1 MRTLIAIPSMDQ
13 VPAQFAAS
21 LAMLERVTDDTVVGF
36 QIGSLIYE
44 ARNQLARQAIKIG
57 ADYVLWLDSDM
68 IFQPSVLKRL
78 YEDYKAGKGDIV
90 SGLYFRRVSPFTP
103 VVFNTLEIVDNKPQ
117 WTAPENIPEDV
128 FEAGGVGFGCVFMDT
143 GVLADVMSKFEGNA
157 FTPLNGVGEDLSF
170 CWRARQCGYK
180 IIVDPAVELGHIAH
194 ITVNRTFYEST
205 KQYKEGAE

>member
-180 IIVDPAVELGHIAH
+180 IVVDPAVELGHIAH

>member
-117 WTAPENIPEDV
+117 WTASENIPEDV

-180 IIVDPAVELGHIAH
+180 IVVDPAVELGHIAH

>member
-68 IFQPSVLKRL
+68 IFHPSVMKRL

-90 SGLYFRRVSPFTP
+90 SGLYFRRVTPFSP

-117 WTAPENIPEDV
+117 WTASDDIPNEV
-128 FEAGGVGFGCVFMDT
+128 FEVGGVGFGCVFMDT
-143 GVLADVMSKFEGNA
+143 GVLADVMNKYEGNA

-170 CWRARQCGYK
+170 CWRARQCGYN
-180 IIVDPAVELGHIAH
+180 IVVDPEVELGHIGH
-194 ITVNRTFYEST
+194 ITVNRKFYEST
-205 KQYKEGAE
+205 KQIKEGTE

>member
-68 IFQPSVLKRL
+68 IFQPSVMKRL

-180 IIVDPAVELGHIAH
+180 IVVDPAVELGHIAH

>member
-21 LAMLERVTDDTVVGF
+21 LAMLDRVTDDTVVGF

-180 IIVDPAVELGHIAH
+180 IVVDPAVELGHIAH

>member
-170 CWRARQCGYK
+170 CWRARQCG
-180 IIVDPAVELGHIAH
+180 
-194 ITVNRTFYEST
+194 
-205 KQYKEGAE
+205 

>member
-90 SGLYFRRVSPFTP
+90 SGLYFRRVLPFTP

-180 IIVDPAVELGHIAH
+180 IVVDPAVELGHIAH

>member
-68 IFQPSVLKRL
+68 IFHPSVMKRL

-90 SGLYFRRVSPFTP
+90 SGLYFRRVAPFSP

-117 WTAPENIPEDV
+117 WTASDDIPNEV
-128 FEAGGVGFGCVFMDT
+128 FEVGGVGFGCGFMDT
-143 GVLADVMSKFEGNA
+143 GVLADVMNKYEGNA

-170 CWRARQCGYK
+170 CWRARQCGYN
-180 IIVDPAVELGHIAH
+180 IVVDPGVELGHIGH
-194 ITVNRTFYEST
+194 ITVNRKFYEST
-205 KQYKEGAE
+205 KQIKEGTE

>member
-180 IIVDPAVELGHIAH
+180 IIVDPAIELGHIAH

>member
-143 GVLADVMSKFEGNA
+143 GVLADVMSKYEGNA

-170 CWRARQCGYK
+170 CWRARQSGYK
-180 IIVDPAVELGHIAH
+180 IVVDPAVELGHIAH

>member
-128 FEAGGVGFGCVFMDT
+128 FEVGGVGFGCVFMDT

-180 IIVDPAVELGHIAH
+180 IVVDPAVELGHIAH